1 MKKIT
6 TEEFIS
12 KAVSIHGN
20 KFDYSKSIAGGWNNK
35 ILILCKKHGEFLQS
49 LGDHLQGKQCL
60 KCSQEERPDVWKE
73 EELNFLIENYKKYG
87 RNYCSEKLNKT
98 TRTVRAKAAELKLT
112 RKQYPRPKHDNIS
125 SEQIGNIIRGAKE
138 RNLEFTVTCDDI
150 YNKYI
155 QQNKKCALSGLDILF
170 NKDRKITT
178 ASVDRID

>member
-60 KCSQEERPDVWKE
+60 KCSQEERQDV
-73 EELNFLIENYKKYG
+73 
-87 RNYCSEKLNKT
+87 
-98 TRTVRAKAAELKLT
+98 
-112 RKQYPRPKHDNIS
+112 
-125 SEQIGNIIRGAKE
+125 
-138 RNLEFTVTCDDI
+138 
-150 YNKYI
+150 
-155 QQNKKCALSGLDILF
+155 
-170 NKDRKITT
+170 
-178 ASVDRID
+178 